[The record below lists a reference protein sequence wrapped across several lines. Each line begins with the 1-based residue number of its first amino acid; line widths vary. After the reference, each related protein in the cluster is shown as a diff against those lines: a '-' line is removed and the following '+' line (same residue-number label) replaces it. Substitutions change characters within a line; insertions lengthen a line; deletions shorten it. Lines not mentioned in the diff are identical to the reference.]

1 MLFELQQEG
10 KTEMDVNRQVV
21 VNECFARDGLQN
33 EIAFVET
40 TTKIGLIDRFT
51 ELGFQ
56 RVEATSYAHPER
68 VPQFTDASDVLRQIQ
83 RGDAVLYKASC
94 GNVRAVER
102 ANRDCDMGIG
112 PNEISLLASASDS
125 HSLKNLNATKE
136 EQWKRIQEMVHVAG
150 GRYNL
155 VGSLS
160 VAFACPF
167 DGIVSPETVK
177 EDCNRFAELGVRT
190 VSLGDTIGAATP
202 NMIEEM
208 FESLIAAH
216 PELIFVAHFH
226 DTRGLGLANCLAAY
240 RAGCRYFDSAFGG
253 AGGHPAKIK
262 YGGGFTGNVATEDLV
277 NMFEAM
283 GVATGIRLDLLV
295 DTARL
300 CEEALGREL
309 FGKVA
314 RTGLSPFLA

>member
-1 MLFELQQEG
+1 MET
-10 KTEMDVNRQVV
+10 KRQVV
-21 VNECFARDGLQN
+21 LNECFARDGLQN
-33 EIAFVET
+33 ETAYIPAET
-40 TTKIGLIDRFT
+40 KVALLDRFT

-56 RVEATSYAHPER
+56 RVEATSYANPER
-68 VPQFTDASDVLRQIQ
+68 VPQFADASDVLAKMQ
-83 RGDAVLYKASC
+83 RGPGVLYKASC

-102 ANRDCDMGIG
+102 ANADFDAGRGA
-112 PNEISLLASASDS
+112 NEISLLASASDS
-125 HSLKNLNATKE
+125 HSKKNLNATKE
-136 EQWKRIQEMVHVAG
+136 EQWKRIEEMVRVAE

-167 DGIVSPETVK
+167 DGIISPETVK
-177 EDCNRFAELGVRT
+177 EDCNRFAALGVRT
-190 VSLGDTIGAATP
+190 ISLGDTIGAATP
-202 NMIEEM
+202 DLIEAM
-208 FESLIAAH
+208 FETLIEAH
-216 PELIFVAHFH
+216 PGLTFVAHFH

-283 GVATGIRLDLLV
+283 GISTGIRLNRLV
-295 DTARL
+295 ETARM
-300 CEEALGREL
+300 CEEVVGREL
-309 FGKVA
+309 YGKVA
-314 RTGLSPFLA
+314 RTGLSPFLEVAA